1 MRKSL
6 RDSVKDIIHKVGVT
20 SILVT
25 HDQEEA
31 FDIADK
37 VVIFNRSA
45 ALDAALHTAFDA
57 ALHAALHPA
66 LHAGCPYTPL
76 HAACSEF
83 CSGEGLPTTPLWC
96 LANSST
102 CCLYFG

>member
-1 MRKSL
+1 MPACTDDHWDAQVRKTL

-45 ALDAALHTAFDA
+45 
-57 ALHAALHPA
+57 LHAH
-66 LHAGCPYTPL
+66 
-76 HAACSEF
+76 
-83 CSGEGLPTTPLWC
+83 LPQQL
-96 LANSST
+96 L
-102 CCLYFG
+102 

>member
-37 VVIFNRSA
+37 VVIFNRCASCGTLNFSVCDWENVLRVKSVFSVA
-45 ALDAALHTAFDA
+45 RNLLT
-57 ALHAALHPA
+57 
-66 LHAGCPYTPL
+66 
-76 HAACSEF
+76 S
-83 CSGEGLPTTPLWC
+83 
-96 LANSST
+96 
-102 CCLYFG
+102 CCG

>member
-6 RDSVKDIIHKVGVT
+6 RDSVKDIIHRVGVT

-37 VVIFNRSA
+37 VVIFNRYASCGSTILGVCDREKLQGFTAQVDQLLRLRSFSA
-45 ALDAALHTAFDA
+45 GMVYCLVQ
-57 ALHAALHPA
+57 
-66 LHAGCPYTPL
+66 
-76 HAACSEF
+76 
-83 CSGEGLPTTPLWC
+83 PTL
-96 LANSST
+96 
-102 CCLYFG
+102 

>member
-1 MRKSL
+1 MWVQVRKSL

-37 VVIFNRSA
+37 VVIFNRCA
-45 ALDAALHTAFDA
+45 AHTVCASDVCA
-57 ALHAALHPA
+57 PVCL
-66 LHAGCPYTPL
+66 CT
-76 HAACSEF
+76 S
-83 CSGEGLPTTPLWC
+83 LPVHQSVC
-96 LANSST
+96 AST
-102 CCLYFG
+102 CLCSVTME